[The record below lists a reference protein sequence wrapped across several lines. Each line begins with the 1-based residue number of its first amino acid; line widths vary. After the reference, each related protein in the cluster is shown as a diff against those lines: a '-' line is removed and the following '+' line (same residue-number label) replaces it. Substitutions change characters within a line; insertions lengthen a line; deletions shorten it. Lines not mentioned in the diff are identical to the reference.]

1 METDIVKVRE
11 KLANDLLLRLGDE
24 MIDVELTPH
33 QLQKCID
40 LALAKLRQR
49 SDAFVEE
56 ALVLLTL
63 KNRYD
68 LKLSGLYSVD
78 IYINDN
84 IGAFIYIKKSD
95 TFIQYKD
102 IDLKIKIFRDSI
114 FYFKTADFEIVK
126 NKNNIYYYNEYYY
139 IDINEFD
146 NLIKYIE
153 MGELVHSENFN
164 INEGT
169 KIK

>member
-1 METDIVKVRE
+1 MKVLE
-11 KLANDLLLRLGDE
+11 ITDE
-24 MIDVELTPH
+24 MYSLFLISERLKKIDISNEKDLEILLT
-33 QLQKCID
+33 K
-40 LALAKLRQR
+40 
-49 SDAFVEE
+49 
-56 ALVLLTL
+56 VLLTL

-126 NKNNIYYYNEYYY
+126 NKNNIYFYNEYYY

-153 MGELVHSENFN
+153 MGELVHSENFD